1 MNIPTLINRVQAYV
15 AEPPNYNKIVD
26 SINIAISR
34 INLLTE
40 RFDSYITIIKSLG
53 GIWGETTTTWG
64 DTDTAWGDKGK
75 ITDWFNYNSTDYTL
89 SASSG
94 RIMQLDKIYKNGL
107 ALREVGVEVVELYV
121 NQSILLVPDT
131 NSVAI
136 NGRTIHFMAD
146 ISIGTDVYK
155 IKCKLS
161 LNSITSA
168 TIEYNIPAFFDDL
181 IYNILIYDLGDKVQ
195 KQVALNYIK
204 AGLDM
209 AGIKTDIWSK

>member
-1 MNIPTLINRVQAYV
+1 MNIQTLINRVQAYV

-40 RFDSYITIIKSLG
+40 RFDGFITIIKATEGVWDSV
-53 GIWGETTTTWG
+53 TTTWG
-64 DTDTAWGDKGK
+64 DTDTDWGDLGK
-75 ITDWFNYNSTDYTL
+75 ITDWFNYNSTDFTL

-94 RIMQLDKIYKNGL
+94 RIMKLDKIYKNGL
-107 ALREVGVEVVELYV
+107 ALREVGVEVIELYIK
-121 NQSILLVPDT
+121 QSILLVPDV

-146 ISIGTDVYK
+146 ISTGTDVYK
-155 IKCKLS
+155 IKCKLALLPIKS
-161 LNSITSA
+161 D
-168 TIEYNIPAFFDDL
+168 TIEYNIPAYLDDL

-195 KQVALNYIK
+195 KQTALNYIK
-204 AGLDM
+204 AELDM
-209 AGIKTDIWSK
+209 AGIKTDIWS